1 LHKKKHIIWDW
12 NGTLLNDTQ
21 YCVSCMNKVLSNHQL
36 ENITI
41 DIYKKHF
48 TFPVKDYYR
57 AIGFDFNKIDFEKP
71 ALEFINEYYS
81 GITSVKLHK
90 GCHAILNTINQKGI
104 KQHVLSAMEHNMLVK
119 SLSNFGIDSYFENV
133 SGISDHYAHSKVDV
147 GKKLISEIG
156 CSTDDIIMIGDTIH
170 DYEVAQNLEIDC
182 LLISSGHQ
190 SHERL
195 EARTS
200 NIISELSE
208 IEVFLG

>member
-1 LHKKKHIIWDW
+1 MHKKKHIIWDW

-195 EARTS
+195 ETRTS
-200 NIISELSE
+200 NIISKLSE